1 MTRRSVGVCF
11 VSSVTTAVFVVVVA
25 RRLRCYR
32 RRTARLIDARA
43 GVVGRARGIA
53 AVKSFASPAVRL
65 VVRVC
70 VCFVLFLV
78 VCVRLVRTRHGEDAR
93 DVLL

>member
-1 MTRRSVGVCF
+1 MTRRSVGMFCF
-11 VSSVTTAVFVVVVA
+11 ERYDSRFRRRCCSS
-25 RRLRCYR
+25 RRRCYR

-43 GVVGRARGIA
+43 GVVGRARGIGV
-53 AVKSFASPAVRL
+53 VKSFASPAVRL
-65 VVRVC
+65 VVCVC

>member
-1 MTRRSVGVCF
+1 MTRRSVGMFCF
-11 VSSVTTAVFVVVVA
+11 ERYDSRFRRCCSS
-25 RRLRCYR
+25 RRCYR
-32 RRTARLIDARA
+32 RRTARLIDARV
-43 GVVGRARGIA
+43 GVVIRARGIGV
-53 AVKSFASPAVRL
+53 VKGFASPAVRL

>member
-1 MTRRSVGVCF
+1 MTRRSVGIFCF
-11 VSSVTTAVFVVVVA
+11 ERYDSRFRRCLSSLLSPSDGAIDRRARWSGHSRERDRRGEGIRVA
-25 RRLRCYR
+25 RGASR
-32 RRTARLIDARA
+32 R
-43 GVVGRARGIA
+43 
-53 AVKSFASPAVRL
+53 SC
-65 VVRVC
+65 VC